1 MERTPATLR
10 LEQVSKRFGRLAVL
24 RGVDLEVH
32 AGSIVGLIGANGAGK
47 TTLLSIV
54 AGLLPATSGQ
64 RSFAGSDDDAIGEA
78 ERARMALVTHTAQV
92 YARLTAR
99 ENLELFADLRRSA
112 DATVL
117 DPVPLLQRLG
127 LGHAIDRQ
135 AGTFSRGMLQRLA
148 LARALLGRPD
158 LLLLDEPFTA
168 LDRAGRALLAR
179 VLLEERDRGAAIL
192 LSSHDFDALL
202 SVCDRVVLLEH
213 GTIAGTAERDAGD
226 PDAYR
231 TAVQTLT
238 GRMPEVALQEA
249 ADA

>member
-1 MERTPATLR
+1 MIATLR
-10 LEQVSKRFGRLAVL
+10 LEQICKRFGRLAVL

-32 AGSIVGLIGANGAGK
+32 GGSIVGLMGANGAGK

-64 RSFAGSDDDAIGEA
+64 RRFADFDDDAIGA
-78 ERARMALVTHTAQV
+78 SERARIALVTHTAQV

-112 DATVL
+112 QAAAL
-117 DPVPLLQRLG
+117 DPVPLLERLG
-127 LGHAIDRQ
+127 LGDAIDRQ

-158 LLLLDEPFTA
+158 LVLLDEPFTA
-168 LDRAGRALLAR
+168 LDRAGRALLAG

-192 LSSHDFDALL
+192 LSSHDFDAIL

-213 GTIAGTAERDAGD
+213 GTIAGSATREENDEDGYRRD
-226 PDAYR
+226 
-231 TAVQTLT
+231 VQALA
-238 GRMPEVALQEA
+238 GRMPDRTAQEA
-249 ADA
+249 V

>member
-1 MERTPATLR
+1 VIADCSAPTLELR
-10 LEQVSKRFGRLAVL
+10 SISKRFGRLAVL
-24 RGVDLEVH
+24 RGVDLEVA
-32 AGSIVGLIGANGAGK
+32 AGSIVGLIGANGSGK
-47 TTLLSIV
+47 TTLLSII
-54 AGLLPATSGQ
+54 AGLLPATSG
-64 RSFAGSDDDAIGEA
+64 DLAIGPQ
-78 ERARMALVTHTAQV
+78 ERARLALVTHTAQV

-112 DATVL
+112 GADAL

-127 LGHAIDRQ
+127 LGDAIDRQ

-148 LARALLGRPD
+148 LARALLGRPE

-179 VLLEERDRGAAIL
+179 VLVEERDRGAAIL
-192 LSSHDFDALL
+192 LSSHDFDAIL

-213 GTIAGTAERDAGD
+213 GTIAGTAARGEPDGNDDTYRRDVQSLAGH
-226 PDAYR
+226 AS
-231 TAVQTLT
+231 A
-238 GRMPEVALQEA
+238 PEAA